1 MMTNYK
7 NIDLLLRH
15 CRLIL
20 ASGSPRRVRLLKDVK
35 IPFRQIVP
43 EIDES
48 NFNHSNPYELAV
60 HLAEQKARVIMSR
73 INPGDVVLGCDTIV
87 VLKGRLMGKP
97 LSADEAVKMLIQLS
111 GNMHTVCSA
120 VALLTREGDFISGY
134 ELSNVFFK
142 KVSIDRIKQYVETG
156 EPMDKA
162 GSYGIQDRGVFLVD
176 RVEGNIDNVIGL
188 PLALLDEFA
197 GKLAIIKGLTGV

>member
-1 MMTNYK
+1 MNYK
-7 NIDLLLRH
+7 NIDLLLMH
-15 CRLIL
+15 FNLVL
-20 ASGSPRRVRLLKDVK
+20 ASGSPRRVRLLKDEN
-35 IPFRQIVP
+35 IPFRQITP
-43 EIDES
+43 EIDEN
-48 NFNHSNPYELAV
+48 NFNHSNPYDSAV

-73 INPGDVVLGCDTIV
+73 INSGDVVLGCDTIV
-87 VLKGRLMGKP
+87 VLKDQVLGKP
-97 LSADEAVKMLIQLS
+97 SSADEAVKMLTQLS

-120 VALLTREGDFISGY
+120 IALLTLDGDLISGY

-142 KVSIDRIKQYVETG
+142 KVSIERIKQYVETG
-156 EPMDKA
+156 EPLDKA

-197 GKLAIIKGLTGV
+197 GKLARIKGLTGV